1 MFRMIAEV
9 IIMREEEKKRISKKS
24 GFKRF
29 LSKRWALP
37 AIYLASAAILLIAV
51 LWFQNSNEDSA
62 GSGDIKV
69 QEHGSS
75 GNGIN
80 EESIEVGSKVENVM
94 LPVDDVDSVVV
105 KTDFYDKNGSK
116 ESQEKALIF
125 YDNKYHMNR
134 GIDLAMENGNA
145 FEVVAALSGKV
156 SKVEDD
162 ALLGNTVV
170 IEHQNGITTHYQSLT
185 DIDVKVGDE
194 VVKGQVIAK
203 AGKSTLNE
211 DAGVHVHF
219 EIRKEG
225 IAVNP
230 NNYIGKS
237 VATILEAEADVK
249 ENSQNNEELKQ
260 EEADVEEEDLSSEHS
275 TEEDSVDESTE
286 QE

>member
-9 IIMREEEKKRISKKS
+9 IIMREEEKKRFSKKS

-51 LWFQNSNEDSA
+51 LWFQNSNEDTA
-62 GSGDIKV
+62 DSGDIKV

-75 GNGIN
+75 GNGN
-80 EESIEVGSKVENVM
+80 EESIEVGSKLENVM

-116 ESQEKALIF
+116 ESQENALIF

-134 GIDLAMENGNA
+134 GIDLAMEDGKS
-145 FEVVAALSGKV
+145 FEVVSALSGTV
-156 SKVEDD
+156 AKVEDD

-185 DIDVKVGDE
+185 DIAVEVGDE

-203 AGKSTLNE
+203 AGKSNLNE

-225 IAVNP
+225 VAVNP

-237 VATILEAEADVK
+237 VATILEADVK
-249 ENSQNNEELKQ
+249 ENSTKNDELEQ
-260 EEADVEEEDLSSEHS
+260 EEADVEEGDLSSEHS
-275 TEEDSVDESTE
+275 TEEDSADESTE

>member
-1 MFRMIAEV
+1 
-9 IIMREEEKKRISKKS
+9 MREEEKKRFSKKS

-51 LWFQNSNEDSA
+51 LWFQNNNEDTA
-62 GSGDIKV
+62 DSGDIKV

-75 GNGIN
+75 GNGN
-80 EESIEVGSKVENVM
+80 EESIEVGSKLENVM

-125 YDNKYHMNR
+125 YNNKYHMNR
-134 GIDLAMENGNA
+134 GIDLAMEDGNA
-145 FEVVAALSGKV
+145 FEVVASLSGKV

-170 IEHQNGITTHYQSLT
+170 IEHQNGITTHYQSVT
-185 DIDVKVGDE
+185 DIAVEVGDE

-225 IAVNP
+225 VAVNP

-237 VATILEAEADVK
+237 VATILEADVK
-249 ENSQNNEELKQ
+249 ENSTKNDELKQ

-275 TEEDSVDESTE
+275 TEEDSADESTE

>member
-1 MFRMIAEV
+1 
-9 IIMREEEKKRISKKS
+9 MREEEKKRFSKKS

-51 LWFQNSNEDSA
+51 LWFQNNNEDTA
-62 GSGDIKV
+62 DSGDIKV

-75 GNGIN
+75 GNGN
-80 EESIEVGSKVENVM
+80 EESIEVGSKLENVM

-125 YDNKYHMNR
+125 YNNKYHMNR
-134 GIDLAMENGNA
+134 GIDLAMEDGNA
-145 FEVVAALSGKV
+145 FEVVASLSGKV

-170 IEHQNGITTHYQSLT
+170 IEHQNGITTHYQSVT
-185 DIDVKVGDE
+185 DIAVEVGDE

-211 DAGVHVHF
+211 EAGVHVHF

-225 IAVNP
+225 VAVNP

-237 VATILEAEADVK
+237 VATILEADVK
-249 ENSQNNEELKQ
+249 ENSTKNDELKQ

-275 TEEDSVDESTE
+275 TEEDSADESTE

>member
-1 MFRMIAEV
+1 MIAEV
-9 IIMREEEKKRISKKS
+9 IIMREEEKKRFSKKS

-51 LWFQNSNEDSA
+51 LWFQNNNEDTA
-62 GSGDIKV
+62 DSGDIKV

-75 GNGIN
+75 GNGN
-80 EESIEVGSKVENVM
+80 EESIEVGSKLENVM

-116 ESQEKALIF
+116 ESQENALIF

-134 GIDLAMENGNA
+134 GIDLAMEDGKS
-145 FEVVAALSGKV
+145 FEVVSALSGTV
-156 SKVEDD
+156 AKVEDD

-185 DIDVKVGDE
+185 DIAVEVGDE

-203 AGKSTLNE
+203 AGKSNLNE

-225 IAVNP
+225 VAVNP

-237 VATILEAEADVK
+237 VATILEADVK
-249 ENSQNNEELKQ
+249 ENSTKNDELEQ
-260 EEADVEEEDLSSEHS
+260 EEADVEEGDLSSEHS
-275 TEEDSVDESTE
+275 TEEDSADESTE

>member
-1 MFRMIAEV
+1 MIAEV
-9 IIMREEEKKRISKKS
+9 IIMREEEKKRFSKKS

-51 LWFQNSNEDSA
+51 LWFQNSNEDTA
-62 GSGDIKV
+62 DSGDIKV

-75 GNGIN
+75 GNGN
-80 EESIEVGSKVENVM
+80 EESIEVGSKLENVM

-134 GIDLAMENGNA
+134 GIDLGMEDGNT

-185 DIDVKVGDE
+185 DIAVEVGDE
-194 VVKGQVIAK
+194 VVKGQVLAK

-225 IAVNP
+225 VAVNP

-237 VATILEAEADVK
+237 VATILEADVK
-249 ENSQNNEELKQ
+249 ENSTKNDELKQ
-260 EEADVEEEDLSSEHS
+260 EDADVEEEDLSSEHS
-275 TEEDSVDESTE
+275 TEEDSADESTE

>member
-1 MFRMIAEV
+1 
-9 IIMREEEKKRISKKS
+9 MREEEKKRISKKS

-51 LWFQNSNEDSA
+51 LWFQNSNEDKA
-62 GSGDIKV
+62 DSGDIKV
-69 QEHGSS
+69 QEHGS
-75 GNGIN
+75 GTNGID

-116 ESQEKALIF
+116 ESQEKAIIF
-125 YDNKYHMNR
+125 YNNKYHMNR
-134 GIDLAMENGNA
+134 GIDLGMEDGES
-145 FEVVAALSGKV
+145 FEVVAALSGTV
-156 SKVEDD
+156 AKVEDD

-170 IEHQNGITTHYQSLT
+170 IEHQNGITTHYQSVT

-194 VVKGQVIAK
+194 VTKGQVIAM

-211 DAGVHVHF
+211 DAGIHVHF
-219 EIRKEG
+219 EIRKDG
-225 IAVNP
+225 VAVNP
-230 NNYIGKS
+230 NNFIGKS
-237 VATILEAEADVK
+237 VATILEADAK
-249 ENSQNNEELKQ
+249 ENSAKTDELKK

-275 TEEDSVDESTE
+275 TEEDSADESSE

>member
-9 IIMREEEKKRISKKS
+9 IIMREEEKKRFSKKS

-51 LWFQNSNEDSA
+51 LWFQNSNEDTA
-62 GSGDIKV
+62 DSGDIKV

-75 GNGIN
+75 GNGN
-80 EESIEVGSKVENVM
+80 EESIEVGSKLENVM

-134 GIDLAMENGNA
+134 GIDLGMEDGNT

-185 DIDVKVGDE
+185 DIAVEVGDE
-194 VVKGQVIAK
+194 VVKGQVLAK

-225 IAVNP
+225 VAVNP

-237 VATILEAEADVK
+237 VATILEADVK
-249 ENSQNNEELKQ
+249 ENSTKNDELKQ
-260 EEADVEEEDLSSEHS
+260 EDADVEEEDLSSEHS
-275 TEEDSVDESTE
+275 TEEDSADESTE

>member
-1 MFRMIAEV
+1 M
-9 IIMREEEKKRISKKS
+9 
-24 GFKRF
+24 
-29 LSKRWALP
+29 P

-51 LWFQNSNEDSA
+51 LWFQNNNEDTA
-62 GSGDIKV
+62 DSGDIKV

-75 GNGIN
+75 GNGN
-80 EESIEVGSKVENVM
+80 EESIEVGSKLENVM

-125 YDNKYHMNR
+125 YNNKYHMNR
-134 GIDLAMENGNA
+134 GIDLAMEDGNA
-145 FEVVAALSGKV
+145 FEVVASLSGKV

-170 IEHQNGITTHYQSLT
+170 IEHQNGITTHYQSVT
-185 DIDVKVGDE
+185 DIAVEVGDE

-225 IAVNP
+225 VAVNP

-237 VATILEAEADVK
+237 VATILEADVK
-249 ENSQNNEELKQ
+249 ENSTKNDELKQ

-275 TEEDSVDESTE
+275 TEEDSADESTE

>member
-1 MFRMIAEV
+1 M
-9 IIMREEEKKRISKKS
+9 
-24 GFKRF
+24 
-29 LSKRWALP
+29 
-37 AIYLASAAILLIAV
+37 
-51 LWFQNSNEDSA
+51 
-62 GSGDIKV
+62 
-69 QEHGSS
+69 
-75 GNGIN
+75 
-80 EESIEVGSKVENVM
+80 
-94 LPVDDVDSVVV
+94 
-105 KTDFYDKNGSK
+105 
-116 ESQEKALIF
+116 
-125 YDNKYHMNR
+125 
-134 GIDLAMENGNA
+134 
-145 FEVVAALSGKV
+145 
-156 SKVEDD
+156 
-162 ALLGNTVV
+162 
-170 IEHQNGITTHYQSLT
+170 
-185 DIDVKVGDE
+185 KVGDE

-249 ENSQNNEELKQ
+249 ENSQKNDELKQ

>member
-1 MFRMIAEV
+1 MIAEV

-51 LWFQNSNEDSA
+51 LWFQNSNEDKA
-62 GSGDIKV
+62 DSGDIKV

-75 GNGIN
+75 SNGIN

-125 YDNKYHMNR
+125 YNNKYHMNR
-134 GIDLAMENGNA
+134 GIDLGMEDGKS
-145 FEVVAALSGKV
+145 FEVVAALSGTV
-156 SKVEDD
+156 AKVEDD

-170 IEHQNGITTHYQSLT
+170 IEHQKGITTHYQSVT
-185 DIDVKVGDE
+185 DIDVKAGDK
-194 VVKGQVIAK
+194 VAKGQVIAK

-211 DAGVHVHF
+211 DAGMHVHF
-219 EIRKEG
+219 EIRKDG
-225 IAVNP
+225 VAVNP
-230 NNYIGKS
+230 NNFIGKS
-237 VATILEAEADVK
+237 VATILEKDVVK
-249 ENSQNNEELKQ
+249 ENSAKTDDLEK
-260 EEADVEEEDLSSEHS
+260 EEADVEEEDVSSEHS
-275 TEEDSVDESTE
+275 TEEDSADESSE